1 MQVPPLPENEA
12 ARLAALAR
20 YEILDTPPEKEFDEL
35 TRLAAY
41 ICGTPI
47 ALISLI
53 DADRQWFKSK
63 VGIEASET
71 PREVAFCAHTIL
83 QQDPLIVSNALEDDR
98 FASNPLVTEDPKIRF
113 YAGAPLI
120 TSDGCALGT
129 LCAIDR
135 IPRDLTPEQIEALQ
149 ALSRQVVR
157 QIEMRRNIGALERNA
172 LKHEGSQKQRQ
183 RFFKQIVAGFGLA
196 ATILA
201 GIGLVSYR
209 SFTEQIEVSKQV
221 VQSEKVLEKLD
232 SILSQIKD
240 AETGQRGY
248 LLTGEERYLE
258 PYNAKVKVF
267 PGEVKQLR
275 QLTVQ
280 NPNYQRQLDTLETL
294 IAAKLALIQETIE
307 LRRNKGFD
315 LALQAIQTNRGN
327 NLMDYIRATIASMQ
341 NRERQLLQVRQQAQQ
356 AIAKKALFTFC
367 AGMLF
372 SAIVLALVY
381 YFIYREIAS
390 RHQTELAL
398 ELERDFNT
406 AIVDTV
412 GALVLVLDPQG
423 RIIRFNRTAEQ
434 LTGYSKGEVQ
444 GKVVWDLFAI
454 SHEIER
460 FKTAFEQLKQNPYSI
475 DNYQT
480 TWVVRDGTT
489 RKIAWTTTTLR
500 SPDSRFEYAIATGID
515 ISDRQLAEQRQAV
528 QYATTQILAESAT
541 IEAAI
546 QNIIKAICETLEWDL
561 GELWM
566 RESGDETPSLTC
578 TNLWMNP
585 STELPEFITQM
596 VEITFNI
603 GVGLPGRIWQ
613 TASPH
618 WINDV
623 VYDANFERL
632 ESARQDG
639 LHGAFGFPILDDL
652 EVLGVMTFY
661 STSVRQPEGN
671 LLDKMAD
678 IGRQIGQF
686 IRRKQAELQLKETQ
700 DRLQAVMDNSTA
712 LISVKDTAGRFQFI
726 NRRFENLFNIT
737 NAEIQG
743 KTDRDLFPE
752 KVADTIRKN
761 DLKVLT
767 SGVALEIEEVVSQAD
782 GLHTYLSV
790 KFPLKDPLTNRPYA
804 VCGIATD
811 ITFRKHLEESL
822 QEIMRLQQAI
832 LNSANYTIIS
842 TNSEGIIQTFNSA
855 AEYLLGYSA
864 EEILGKITPAIFH
877 DPDEVVQRAGILSQE
892 LGINIAPGFEVFVAK
907 ARQEVADENEWTYIR
922 KDGSRFPVR
931 LSVTALRDEE
941 GNITGFLGIGSD
953 ITLAKQAEAALKE
966 SEERYR
972 DLFENANDLIQSVA
986 PDGRFLYVNKAW
998 KKTLGYNCDQVAN
1011 LTIWDII
1018 HPDCQAHCLDIF
1030 GRVMRGEKMPRVEAD
1045 FITKHGEKISVEGGI
1060 NCKFVDGKAVITRA
1074 IFRDVTERKRV
1085 QKALRIEQ
1093 EKVEQLLLNVLP
1105 PPIVSRL
1112 KHQPSSI
1119 ADSFP
1124 EATVLFA
1131 DIVGF
1136 TKIADLISPA
1146 TLVDLLNEI
1155 FSSFDLLT
1163 QKYGLEKIKTIG
1175 DAYMVAGGIP
1185 TPRADHAEAIALLAL
1200 DMQHAIADFNTRR
1213 HQDFS
1218 IRIGIHTGPVVAGV
1232 IGIKKFIYD
1241 LWGDTVN
1248 TASRMESHGLPG
1260 CIQVSS
1266 TTYQLLQERFL
1277 FQERGAID
1285 IKGKGK
1291 MRTYFLKQKKF
1302 SLVSTVDS

>member
-1 MQVPPLPENEA
+1 MQVPPLPDNEA

-47 ALISLI
+47 ALISLV

-98 FASNPLVTEDPKIRF
+98 FATNPLVSEDPKIQF

-120 TSDGCALGT
+120 ASDGCALGT

-157 QIEMRRNIGALERNA
+157 QIEMRRNIVALERNA
-172 LKHEGSQKQRQ
+172 LKHQGSQKQRQ

-240 AETGQRGY
+240 AETGQHGY

-258 PYNAKVKVF
+258 PYNATVKVVE
-267 PGEVKQLR
+267 GEVKQLR
-275 QLTVQ
+275 QLTAQ
-280 NPNYQRQLDTLETL
+280 NPNYQRQIATLETL
-294 IAAKLALIQETIE
+294 TAAKLALIQETIE
-307 LRRNKGFD
+307 LRRNKGFES
-315 LALQAIQTNRGN
+315 ALQAIQTNRGN

-341 NRERQLLQVRQQAQQ
+341 NRERQLLHLHQQAQQ
-356 AIAKKALFTFC
+356 AIAQKALFTFC
-367 AGMLF
+367 AGMFF

-381 YFIYREIAS
+381 YLIYREIAS

-423 RIIRFNRTAEQ
+423 RIIRFNRIAEQ
-434 LTGYSKGEVQ
+434 LTGYSKGEVE

-475 DNYQT
+475 NNYET
-480 TWVVRDGTT
+480 TWVVRDGST

-515 ISDRQLAEQRQAV
+515 ISDRKQAEQRQAV

-546 QNIIKAICETLEWDL
+546 QNIIKAICETLDWDL

-566 RESGDETPSLTC
+566 RDDPEAMQSLTC
-578 TNLWMNP
+578 TNLWMSP
-585 STELPEFITQM
+585 SIELPDFIAEM
-596 VEITFNI
+596 GEITFNI
-603 GVGLPGRIWQ
+603 GVGLPGLIWQ

-623 VYDANFERL
+623 VDDSNFERI
-632 ESARQDG
+632 ESARKDG
-639 LHGAFGFPILDDL
+639 LHGAFGFPILDDV

-661 STSVRQPEGN
+661 STSVRRPEGN

-712 LISVKDTAGRFQFI
+712 MISVKDPAGRYQFI
-726 NRRFENLFNIT
+726 NRRFENLFDVT

-743 KTDRDLFPE
+743 KTDGDLFPE
-752 KVADTIRKN
+752 EVANNIRKN
-761 DLKVLT
+761 DVKVLT
-767 SGVALEIEEVVSQAD
+767 SGVPLEMEELVSQAD

-790 KFPLKDPLTNRPYA
+790 KFPLQDPLTNRPYA
-804 VCGIATD
+804 VCGMATD

-864 EEILGKITPAIFH
+864 EEVLGKTTPAIFH
-877 DPDEVVQRAGILSQE
+877 DPDEVVQKAGILSQE

-907 ARQEVADENEWTYIR
+907 ARQGVADENEWTYIR

-941 GNITGFLGIGSD
+941 GKITGFLGIGSD

-998 KKTLGYNCDQVAN
+998 KKTLGYNCAEVPN
-1011 LTIWDII
+1011 LTVWDII
-1018 HPDCQAHCLDIF
+1018 HPDCQEHCMEIF
-1030 GRVMRGEKMPRVEAD
+1030 GRVMCGEKIDRVEAD
-1045 FITKHGEKISVEGGI
+1045 FITKHGEKISVEGGV
-1060 NCKFVDGKAVITRA
+1060 NCKIVEGKAVITRA

-1112 KHQPSSI
+1112 KQEPSSI

-1200 DMQHAIADFNTRR
+1200 DMQHAIASFNTQRGEDFN
-1213 HQDFS
+1213 

-1260 CIQVSS
+1260 CIQVSY
-1266 TTYQLLQERFL
+1266 TTYQILLDRFL
-1277 FQERGAID
+1277 FEQRGAID
-1285 IKGKGK
+1285 VKGKGQ
-1291 MRTYFLKQKKF
+1291 MQTYFLKGIK
-1302 SLVSTVDS
+1302 SR